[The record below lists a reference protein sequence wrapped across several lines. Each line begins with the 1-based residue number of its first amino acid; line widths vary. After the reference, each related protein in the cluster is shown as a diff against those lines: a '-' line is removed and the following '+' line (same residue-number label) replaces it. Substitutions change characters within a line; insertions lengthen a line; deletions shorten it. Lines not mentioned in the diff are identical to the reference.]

1 MNMSNF
7 KTYKIF
13 SPDSEVEAPFEY
25 MRTLSNGEHLGALIT
40 AEHPNEQGMNQ
51 EEVTEYL
58 KANHTENTEENE

>member
-1 MNMSNF
+1 MSNF

-13 SPDSEVEAPFEY
+13 AADSEVTHPFEF

-58 KANHTENTEENE
+58 KANHTEDESDN